1 MLLGHRLRKEYEQGD
16 SCVIEQNI
24 KQSKAIYWASGIV
37 SVCGIIFEVLF
48 GAAGSYLLGDGV
60 KQYTLTISLFLT
72 GMGIGASISEK
83 VTKNLILSFVW
94 IEYLIGII
102 GGLSTFLLFGV
113 SAFLESG
120 MDAFFLYSITLIVGA
135 LTGVEL
141 PILIRKANEI
151 GVTLQK
157 STARV
162 LFSDY
167 AGGLIGGLLFVYLLR
182 PEFGLVKTAFLVAI
196 INVAIALWILLYFK
210 KEIKKFKRH
219 LSAGIVIFL
228 ILIGGVFFGEET
240 AFTFEQKLYRDPIIY
255 TEQTDYQQII
265 LTKEQ
270 GDLRLFLDGQLQ
282 FSSSDEYR
290 YHETLVHP
298 AMSTANRRENI
309 LILGGGD
316 GLALRELQKYDEVK
330 SMTLVDLDPSVV
342 ELGKTNRDVVTLN
355 QKAFEDKRV
364 QVKNEDAFQFLKQ
377 NQGSLYDVILIDLPD
392 PNNESLNKLYTL
404 EFYQLVRNRLA
415 PGGSIMIQATSPT
428 FATEVY
434 WSINKTVQ
442 AANLYTENLHVDVP
456 SFGDWGFVLA
466 KREEVNLND
475 ANINVETKF
484 LTNEVLGG
492 LTSFGKD
499 IDQEILDDKG
509 NQLPIDTNTLT
520 RPTII
525 EKYEKAWRSY

>member
-1 MLLGHRLRKEYEQGD
+1 VSEKK
-16 SCVIEQNI
+16 N

-72 GMGIGASISEK
+72 GMGIGASISER

-94 IEYLIGII
+94 IEYLIGILA
-102 GGLSTFLLFGV
+102 GFSTFLLFGV
-113 SAFLESG
+113 SAFLSEG
-120 MDAFFLYSITLIVGA
+120 MDSLFLYTITLVVGG

-151 GVTLQK
+151 GVTVQK

-167 AGGLIGGLLFVYLLR
+167 AGGLIGGILFVYLFR
-182 PEFGLVKTAFLVAI
+182 PEFGLVKTAFIVAL
-196 INVAIALWILLYFK
+196 INVIVALWILLYFK
-210 KEIKKFKRH
+210 KEIKTFKRH
-219 LSAGIVIFL
+219 FTAGIAIFL
-228 ILIGGVFFGEET
+228 LLIVGIFFGEET

-255 TEQTDYQQII
+255 TEQTAYQQII

-282 FSSSDEYR
+282 FSSTDEHR

-298 AMSTANRRENI
+298 TMATAEKKENI

-330 SMTLVDLDPSVV
+330 SMTLVDLDPKVV
-342 ELGKTNRDVVTLN
+342 ELGKTNRDIVTLN
-355 QKAFEDKRV
+355 KHSYEDERV
-364 QVKNEDAFQFLKQ
+364 NVVNEDAFQYLKRDKQ
-377 NQGSLYDVILIDLPD
+377 FYDVILVDLPD

-404 EFYQLVRNRLA
+404 EFYQLLRNHLT
-415 PGGSIMIQATSPT
+415 PGGSMMIQATSPT

-434 WSINKTVQ
+434 WSINQTVQ
-442 AANLYTENLHVDVP
+442 AANLQTANLHVDVP

-466 KREEVNLND
+466 KREPVNLK
-475 ANINVETKF
+475 AAKITVETEF
-484 LTNEVLGG
+484 LTNDVLDG
-492 LTSFGKD
+492 LTTFGKD
-499 IDQEILDDKG
+499 IDKDIVDEKG
-509 NQLPIDTNTLT
+509 RKVPIETNTLT

-525 EKYEKAWRSY
+525 EKYEKAWKSY

>member
-1 MLLGHRLRKEYEQGD
+1 M
-16 SCVIEQNI
+16 IEQTS
-24 KQSKAIYWASGIV
+24 KQSNAIYWASGIV

-102 GGLSTFLLFGV
+102 AGFSTFLLFGV
-113 SAFLESG
+113 SAFLSSG
-120 MDAFFLYSITLIVGA
+120 MDAFFLYFITILVGA

-151 GVTLQK
+151 GVTVQK

-182 PEFGLVKTAFLVAI
+182 PEFGLVKSAFLVAI
-196 INVAIALWILLYFK
+196 INVVVALWVLLYFRR
-210 KEIKKFKRH
+210 EIKAFKLH
-219 LSAGIVIFL
+219 FSVGIAIFL
-228 ILIGGVFFGEET
+228 LLFSGVLFGEET
-240 AFTFEQKLYRDPIIY
+240 AFSFEQKLYRDPIIY
-255 TEQTDYQQII
+255 TERTDYQQII

-298 AMSTANRRENI
+298 AMATADRKEKI

-330 SMTLVDLDPSVV
+330 SMTLVDLDPKVI
-342 ELGKTNRDVVTLN
+342 ELGKTHRDVVNLN
-355 QKAFEDKRV
+355 EHAFEDDRV
-364 QVKNEDAFQFLKQ
+364 EVINEDAFQFLKNKQ
-377 NQGSLYDVILIDLPD
+377 NTFYDVILVDLPD

-404 EFYQLVRNRLA
+404 EFYQLVRNHLA

-428 FATEVY
+428 FATDVY
-434 WSINKTVQ
+434 WSINQTVE
-442 AANLYTENLHVDVP
+442 AANLQTANLHVDIP

-466 KREEVNLND
+466 KREAFKLDKAEFT
-475 ANINVETKF
+475 VETKF
-484 LTNEVLGG
+484 LTTDVLKG

-499 IDQEILDDKG
+499 IDKEIIDEKG
-509 NQLPIDTNTLT
+509 KIVPLETNTLT

>member
-1 MLLGHRLRKEYEQGD
+1 M
-16 SCVIEQNI
+16 IEQTS
-24 KQSKAIYWASGIV
+24 KQSNAIYWASGIV

-102 GGLSTFLLFGV
+102 AGFSTFLLFGV
-113 SAFLESG
+113 SAFLSSG
-120 MDAFFLYSITLIVGA
+120 MDAFFLYFITILVGA

-151 GVTLQK
+151 GVTVQK

-167 AGGLIGGLLFVYLLR
+167 AGGLIGGILFVYLLR
-182 PEFGLVKTAFLVAI
+182 PEFGLVKSAFLVAI
-196 INVAIALWILLYFK
+196 INVVVALWILLYFRR
-210 KEIKKFKRH
+210 EIKAFKLH
-219 LSAGIVIFL
+219 FSAGIAIFL
-228 ILIGGVFFGEET
+228 LLVTGVLFGEET
-240 AFTFEQKLYRDPIIY
+240 AFSFEQKLYRDPITY
-255 TEQTDYQQII
+255 TERTDYQQII

-282 FSSSDEYR
+282 FSSIDEYR

-298 AMSTANRRENI
+298 AMATADRREKI

-330 SMTLVDLDPSVV
+330 SMTLVDLDPKVI
-342 ELGKTNRDVVTLN
+342 ELGKTHRDVVNLN
-355 QKAFEDKRV
+355 EHAFEDDRI
-364 QVKNEDAFQFLKQ
+364 QVINDDAFQFLKNKQ
-377 NQGSLYDVILIDLPD
+377 DTFYDVILVDLPD

-404 EFYQLVRNRLA
+404 EFYQLVRNHLA

-428 FATEVY
+428 FATDVY
-434 WSINKTVQ
+434 WSINQTVE
-442 AANLYTENLHVDVP
+442 AANLQTANLHVDIP

-466 KREEVNLND
+466 KRETVKLSE
-475 ANINVETKF
+475 AEITVETKF
-484 LTNEVLGG
+484 LTTDVLKG
-492 LTSFGKD
+492 LASFGKD
-499 IDQEILDDKG
+499 IDKEIIDEKG
-509 NQLPIDTNTLT
+509 NTVPLETNTLT

>member
-1 MLLGHRLRKEYEQGD
+1 M
-16 SCVIEQNI
+16 IEHTI

-102 GGLSTFLLFGV
+102 AGFSTFLLFGV
-113 SAFLESG
+113 SAFLSEG
-120 MDAFFLYSITLIVGA
+120 MDGFFLYFITLVVGT

-151 GVTLQK
+151 GVTVKK

-196 INVAIALWILLYFK
+196 INVAVALWILVYFK
-210 KEIKKFKRH
+210 REIKTFKRH
-219 LSAGIVIFL
+219 FVAGIAIFL
-228 ILIGGVFFGEET
+228 FLIVGVLFGEET

-255 TEQTDYQQII
+255 TEQTEYQQII

-290 YHETLVHP
+290 YHEALVHP
-298 AMSTANRRENI
+298 AMATAERKEKI

-330 SMTLVDLDPSVV
+330 SMTLVDLDPKVV
-342 ELGKTNRDVVTLN
+342 EIGKTNRDVVNLN
-355 QKAFEDKRV
+355 EHSYEDERV
-364 QVKNEDAFQFLKQ
+364 QVINEDAFQFLKAKQ
-377 NQGSLYDVILIDLPD
+377 TFYDVILVDLPD

-404 EFYQLVRNRLA
+404 EFYQLLRNHLT

-434 WSINKTVQ
+434 WSINQTVQ
-442 AANLYTENLHVDVP
+442 AAKLHTENLHVDVP

-466 KREEVNLND
+466 KREPVKLDEAD
-475 ANINVETKF
+475 ITVETKF
-484 LTNEVLGG
+484 LTNGVLRG
-492 LTSFGKD
+492 LTTFGKD
-499 IDQEILDDKG
+499 IDKEIRDEKG
-509 NQLPIDTNTLT
+509 NPVPLETNTLT

-525 EKYEKAWRSY
+525 EKYEKAWKSY